1 MKTLRFF
8 ICFFFIGI
16 ISIGFVAC
24 SDDDPEETI
33 KPPYI
38 YAEQTLFEVD
48 AKAQTISVT
57 LNTDLSKVE
66 VWVPEEYPWIQ
77 LVNITDGENAKVC
90 LFQIADNTE
99 GELRQGGIA
108 IKDPENRIAAITIA
122 VRQSASE

>member
-1 MKTLRFF
+1 MKT
-8 ICFFFIGI
+8 I
-16 ISIGFVAC
+16 ISLSFSFFMAFFLCSLVAC

-57 LNTDLSKVE
+57 LNTNLSKVE

-90 LFQIADNTE
+90 LFQIADNTG

>member
-8 ICFFFIGI
+8 ICFLFIGI
-16 ISIGFVAC
+16 ISIGFSAC

-33 KPPYI
+33 KPPYM
-38 YAEQTLFEVD
+38 YAEQTLFEID
-48 AKAQTISVT
+48 AASQAINVA
-57 LNTDLSKVE
+57 LNTNLSKVE

-77 LVNITDGENAKVC
+77 LGNITDGENAKVC